1 MAAFLVAHVP
11 QGTLDSS
18 RLALNAQG
26 RSRCW
31 RYLRDRPLAVDG
43 GRGADAADPT
53 LAPVVGIP
61 NGSHLD
67 AFGRGRRDKLAFT
80 EVDADVTNPG
90 ARGLVEDEVTALE
103 ALSLPDALVAALLAK
118 VELIHG
124 RAREV
129 LAVAVEGPTSESRTV
144 EPRARGPTV
153 TIWGTDGTPT
163 ALLDVFPLLEGVAP
177 LVRLCGSNHRETY
190 C

>member
-1 MAAFLVAHVP
+1 
-11 QGTLDSS
+11 
-18 RLALNAQG
+18 
-26 RSRCW
+26 
-31 RYLRDRPLAVDG
+31 
-43 GRGADAADPT
+43 
-53 LAPVVGIP
+53 
-61 NGSHLD
+61 
-67 AFGRGRRDKLAFT
+67 
-80 EVDADVTNPG
+80 
-90 ARGLVEDEVTALE
+90 VEDEVTALE
-103 ALSLPDALVAALLAK
+103 ALSLPDALVAALLAQ

-153 TIWGTDGTPT
+153 TIWGTDGTLT